1 MKKFQGWVLFPC
13 ALLALIF
20 SYLPAQDQP
29 GSEGRAAGRK
39 LFLRN
44 CASCHGMDAK
54 GRGIVAA
61 SLKKQPPD
69 LTRIP
74 RQDGRFPAE
83 KLVLTITGELALPIH
98 GEREM
103 PVWGNVLNSQEV
115 ETLVGYLES
124 IQNPIATRDR

>member
-1 MKKFQGWVLFPC
+1 MKRFSGWVLFSC
-13 ALLALIF
+13 ALLTLIF

-29 GSEGRAAGRK
+29 GNEGRAAGRK

-44 CASCHGMDAK
+44 CASCHGMDGK

-74 RQDGRFPAE
+74 RRDGKFPVE
-83 KLVLTITGELALPIH
+83 KLILTITGELALPIH
-98 GEREM
+98 GDREM
-103 PVWGNVLNSQEV
+103 PVWGNILTHQEV
-115 ETLVGYLES
+115 GTLVEYLES
-124 IQNPIATRDR
+124 IQNPIVLPDR